1 MDRPTF
7 QPVLYLLPSLL
18 DAEFGLDH
26 LGEKVAK
33 VLGEIRHLVVESE
46 RESRRMIRRIL
57 PGVDLQAYQTMVL
70 NEHHQE
76 PDYDVYLEPMS
87 KGYSMGLLS
96 DAGCPVLAD
105 PGSGLVLEVHR
116 RGWRVEPVSG
126 PSSLLLAWMASGLN
140 GQRMEFH
147 GYLSVQPTE
156 RMRDLRELEQRSHR
170 TRQTQ
175 VWIETPYR
183 NQALVETALR
193 CLKPS
198 TLLCIACEL
207 TGGHREWIKTC
218 TVAEWN
224 TLSSLGNFPNLHKRP
239 CVFLLQCP

>member
-1 MDRPTF
+1 MESPSE

-26 LGEKVAK
+26 MGEKVGK
-33 VLGEIRHLVVESE
+33 VLGEICYLVVESE

-57 PGVDLQAYQTMVL
+57 PGVDLQRYQTMVL
-70 NEHHQE
+70 NEHHAD
-76 PDYDVYLEPMS
+76 PDYAVYLEPMVQ
-87 KGYSMGLLS
+87 GHSMGLLS

-116 RGWRVEPVSG
+116 RGWKVEPVSG
-126 PSSLLLAWMASGLN
+126 PSSLLLAWMGSGLN

-147 GYLSVQPTE
+147 GYLAVQPSE
-156 RMRDLRELEQRSHR
+156 RMRDLRDLEQRSQR

-193 CLKPS
+193 SLKPS
-198 TLLCIACEL
+198 TLFCIACEL
-207 TGGHREWIKTC
+207 TGGPREWIKTRSI
-218 TVAEWN
+218 ADWN
-224 TLSSLGNFPNLHKRP
+224 AAWARGDFPNLHKKP
-239 CVFLLQCP
+239 CVFLLQSP

>member
-1 MDRPTF
+1 MESSPM

-57 PGVDLQAYQTMVL
+57 PGVDLQVYQTMVL

-76 PDYDVYLEPMS
+76 PDYNVYLEPML

-147 GYLSVQPTE
+147 GYLAVKPTE

-175 VWIETPYR
+175 VWI
-183 NQALVETALR
+183 LR

-224 TLSSLGNFPNLHKRP
+224 TLWALGKFPNLHKRP